1 MMDKMEKRKKKLELE
16 LLRGILGA
24 IEADIDLE
32 HDFSELLEGA
42 PIKGRK
48 TVPRQTNPAP
58 DESNVPP
65 CESNIASRDAGAQAS
80 EEAVEA
86 VLSGGTVLNP
96 YSYNEMEIPKVG
108 DRVFMVYASTDGL
121 AVLADYF
128 HGTTIELL
136 MLAQSRLFTDRKDAE
151 AHLKECRG
159 VIAAIVAQLDI

>member
-1 MMDKMEKRKKKLELE
+1 MEKINTNELA
-16 LLRGILGA
+16 RMI
-24 IEADIDLE
+24 ADDLTE
-32 HDFSELLEGA
+32 VLKV
-42 PIKGRK
+42 KGHR

-65 CESNIASRDAGAQAS
+65 CESNIASRDTGAQAS

-128 HGTTIELL
+128 HGTAIELL
-136 MLAQSRLFTDRKDAE
+136 LLAQNRLFTDRKDAE
-151 AHLKECRG
+151 AYLKECRG
-159 VIAAIVAQLDI
+159 VIGSIVAQLAVGFYRQEGHTPLFLCA